1 MRHIGSARVA
11 VPAVLLIGAVVKYR
25 SRVVA
30 PPVEAEAQQFG
41 EFNFRDGILTP
52 HREYLYGYSKGQ
64 HFIVGKKI
72 PGHDYTAWEEEYERF
87 GRTES
92 VTFANSNTQS
102 TWSWSVKEGNPIT
115 NLTFLQ
121 LLLWLILGV
130 ACALLLCYLG
140 YKVLGRFSR
149 KKRDKRGVLTNPG
162 GEVDTEYSI
171 TALKRIWR
179 HTLLPIHREQKCE
192 ILSLQKLAVH
202 YYDRSISL
210 KKSLNAEREEKGRAQ
225 SELKQVQEDH
235 ALELAEEREEKGRAQ
250 SELKEFQ
257 EDHALVLAEERE
269 EKGRAQRELKQL
281 QEAHTLELTERQ
293 REMEDL
299 RQRLNDLTLRS
310 ENLDQFN
317 KALMAHNV
325 AANQMMKDLDKQ
337 IIPIRESDH
346 VNESLVEQD
355 EAFPATGKQNVERE
369 VGEQEEILEAE
380 HSAAE
385 AVLPGAESIESQK
398 EQDEKSP
405 AAEEATP
412 GIRNV
417 QETTEQDD
425 ASPAPGYQ
433 RKRHDGNLWGPRPN
447 KRSDG
452 TFRNPNHPDF
462 VPRAFP
468 HPQPAVPRAQPRT
481 SQAHLPVPQAQLPVP
496 RVQLPV
502 PQAQLPVPQARQPP
516 PPPPPQAQLPIQQAQ
531 LPPVPGDRP
540 IHGLGRGNGYQGG
553 NGFGRGGGMN
563 RGPRGARGNGGGRFG
578 WRGGRSGRGGRGN

>member
-1 MRHIGSARVA
+1 MDGFLNPEVLIRHIDSAHRVV
-11 VPAVLLIGAVVKYR
+11 VPAIVLIGAVVKYR

-30 PPVEAEAQQFG
+30 PTIEAEVQQVG
-41 EFNFRDGILTP
+41 EFNFHDGILSP

-72 PGHDYTAWEEEYERF
+72 PGHDYTAWEEEYGRF

-92 VTFANSNTQS
+92 VTLADSNTQS
-102 TWSWSVKEGNPIT
+102 TWSWSVKAGNPIT

-130 ACALLLCYLG
+130 ACAYLS
-140 YKVLGRFSR
+140 YKILRRFSQ
-149 KKRDKRGVLTNPG
+149 KKCDKREVLTNPG
-162 GEVDTEYSI
+162 RDVDAEHPA
-171 TALKRIWR
+171 TAFERIWR
-179 HTLLPIHREQKCE
+179 HTLLPLYREQKSE
-192 ILSLQKLAVH
+192 ILSLQYLAV
-202 YYDRSISL
+202 YYFDRSDSL
-210 KKSLNAEREEKGRAQ
+210 KESLATEREEKGRAQ
-225 SELKQVQEDH
+225 IELKQFQEDH
-235 ALELAEEREEKGRAQ
+235 SLELAEEREEKGRAQ
-250 SELKEFQ
+250 SELKQFQ
-257 EDHALVLAEERE
+257 EEHALVLAEERE
-269 EKGRAQRELKQL
+269 ERGRAQRELKQL

-299 RQRLNDLTLRS
+299 RQRLDDLTLRS

-325 AANQMMKDLDKQ
+325 AANQTMKDLDKQ

-355 EAFPATGKQNVERE
+355 EAFPATGKQNVERG

-502 PQAQLPVPQARQPP
+502 PQTQLPVPRVQLPVPQARQPP
-516 PPPPPQAQLPIQQAQ
+516 PPPPA
-531 LPPVPGDRP
+531 
-540 IHGLGRGNGYQGG
+540 
-553 NGFGRGGGMN
+553 
-563 RGPRGARGNGGGRFG
+563 
-578 WRGGRSGRGGRGN
+578 